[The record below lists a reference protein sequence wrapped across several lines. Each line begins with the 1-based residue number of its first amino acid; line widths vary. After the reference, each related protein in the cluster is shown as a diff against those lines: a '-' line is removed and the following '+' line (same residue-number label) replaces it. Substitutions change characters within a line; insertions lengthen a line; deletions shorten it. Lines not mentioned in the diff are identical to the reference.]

1 MLVMNGSISVAS
13 SSTRSE
19 MNADST
25 NSETTQDTDSQA
37 AHQIDNERVL
47 RPESGTSNL
56 GFETS
61 TGDVTL
67 EE

>member
-13 SSTRSE
+13 SSTSLER
-19 MNADST
+19 NADST
-25 NSETTQDTDSQA
+25 DSETTQDTDSQA
-37 AHQIDNERVL
+37 AHQIDNKRVL
-47 RPESGTSNL
+47 RPESGISNL